1 MSQLGCV
8 TLAPKRSRP
17 YMVANRSPQTS
28 RRSMTRIPVSPMAAF
43 ENSALEPIAWM
54 IEHQNRPVREVDESE
69 RTDMRLGAEIL
80 RLTLAYE
87 RLIHKGLSRT
97 EAVHTLVAKTRL

>member
-1 MSQLGCV
+1 
-8 TLAPKRSRP
+8 
-17 YMVANRSPQTS
+17 
-28 RRSMTRIPVSPMAAF
+28 MTRIPVSPMAAF
-43 ENSALEPIAWM
+43 ENSAAEPIAWM

-87 RLIHKGLSRT
+87 RLIHKGLSQPKRCIRW
-97 EAVHTLVAKTRL
+97 LAKTRL